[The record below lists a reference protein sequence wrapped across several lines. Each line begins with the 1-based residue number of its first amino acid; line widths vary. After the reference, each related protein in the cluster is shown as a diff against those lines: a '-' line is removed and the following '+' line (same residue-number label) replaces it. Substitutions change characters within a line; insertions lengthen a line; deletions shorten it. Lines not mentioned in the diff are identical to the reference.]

1 MAILSLQ
8 NVGYKVDTN
17 EILKNINLDVNEN
30 EFITITGPSGG
41 GKSTLLKII
50 ATLLT
55 ATTGE
60 IFFDGKNQDE
70 YAITEYIGNKCHI
83 AFNNLV
89 YLERQYL
96 II

>member
-17 EILKNINLDVNEN
+17 EILKNINLDVNET

-55 ATTGE
+55 ATTG
-60 IFFDGKNQDE
+60 
-70 YAITEYIGNKCHI
+70 
-83 AFNNLV
+83 
-89 YLERQYL
+89 
-96 II
+96 